1 MRLFIAAELP
11 QEIRESLGETS
22 ALLRERVRGRYVA
35 PDSFHLTMA
44 FLGEVSG
51 TLVPLACTMLDDACY
66 GQPPI
71 EMALGPFGL
80 FGRRHKATLWQGLSR
95 GMDELTGLAGDI
107 RECLAEAG
115 LPFDET
121 AFVPHVTLMR
131 AADLARGELP
141 MPSLQKGTIE
151 YITLFSSDLSGE
163 RPRYEPIHR
172 VRLEAVEDTELDEEE
187 DGVSRL
193 WK

>member
-11 QEIRESLGETS
+11 EEVCEALGETS

-35 PDSFHLTMA
+35 PDSYHLTLA
-44 FLGEVSG
+44 FLGEVPG
-51 TLVPLACTMLDDACY
+51 TLVPLACTLLDDVCY

-80 FGRRHKATLWQGLSR
+80 FGRRCKAALWQGLSR
-95 GMDELTGLAGDI
+95 GMEELTGLAGDI
-107 RECLAEAG
+107 RECLAAAG

-131 AADLARGELP
+131 AADLERGQLP
-141 MPSLQKGTIE
+141 MPSMERGVIE
-151 YITLFSSDLSGE
+151 FVTLFSSDLSGE
-163 RPRYEPIHR
+163 RPHYEPLHR
-172 VRLEAVEDTELDEEE
+172 VRLEAAVESEPEDE
-187 DGVSRL
+187 GINRL